1 MSKVVKIGIMQYL
14 KKEVSDEVDF
24 LHSDKHQSFLKIDA
38 IFFDW
43 FGHYLNSTSRE
54 NAKNSRF
61 FPFLESLGGFLTV
74 CQLSGSLA
82 NIRSLIFWGGSLG

>member
-1 MSKVVKIGIMQYL
+1 MSKAVKISIIQYL

-43 FGHYLNSTSRE
+43 FGQTCPSTQTSLHYLNSTSRE
-54 NAKNSRF
+54 NAKSSRF
-61 FPFLESLGGFLTV
+61 FPFWKV
-74 CQLSGSLA
+74 
-82 NIRSLIFWGGSLG
+82 WGEF

>member
-1 MSKVVKIGIMQYL
+1 MSKVVKIGVMQYL

-43 FGHYLNSTSRE
+43 FGQTCPKYTDKF
-54 NAKNSRF
+54 A
-61 FPFLESLGGFLTV
+61 
-74 CQLSGSLA
+74 LS
-82 NIRSLIFWGGSLG
+82 